1 MPDPQT
7 EVVERRYPRATII
20 LLALAAGTVTAIGLS
35 GIRAIA
41 APVLL
46 TLVLTIC
53 AQPVRTALE
62 RRGISRGLAT
72 GSVVLVVF
80 ALLAGLTY
88 ILVIAVTQFVAMLPD
103 YAEEFNQIAASIGSW
118 LKGIGVGPEQVEQVK
133 GSFDP
138 ATIAGFFSN
147 LAGGVA
153 SITAALVIVLT
164 MLILMSADATYVP
177 TILGQVGLRRPRL
190 ADALIDYARN
200 VRRYM
205 VVTTFLGLVQGAIN
219 GIALW
224 LLHVPAAVGS
234 ARLPVQLHPQHRLLH
249 RDHPA
254 AHLRILRRWL
264 GDPHRGI
271 GDLCDR
277 ERRRAVDRPAA
288 CRRQRRRTE
297 PVAHLLLRA
306 VLGDHHRADR
316 RRARHPADVA
326 RAGDPHRLRS

>member
-1 MPDPQT
+1 
-7 EVVERRYPRATII
+7 
-20 LLALAAGTVTAIGLS
+20 
-35 GIRAIA
+35 
-41 APVLL
+41 
-46 TLVLTIC
+46 
-53 AQPVRTALE
+53 
-62 RRGISRGLAT
+62 
-72 GSVVLVVF
+72 
-80 ALLAGLTY
+80 
-88 ILVIAVTQFVAMLPD
+88 MLPD

-224 LLHVPAAVGS
+224 LLHVPAALLWAVLAFLCSYIPNIGYFIAIIPPLIFGYFVGGWGTLIAVLVIYAIVNAVVQS
-234 ARLPVQLHPQHRLLH
+234 IVQPRVVGNAVALSQSLTFFSVLFWAIIIGPIGAVLAIPLTLLVRAILIDSDPDARWWR
-249 RDHPA
+249 PA
-254 AHLRILRRWL
+254 L
-264 GDPHRGI
+264 GDVTETRAIMTEADERAKASRRGARQGHDEPQRVQPDGI
-271 GDLCDR
+271 QSDGIQTDGIQTDGIQAGGDG
-277 ERRRAVDRPAA
+277 AAPPSPPRP
-288 CRRQRRRTE
+288 E
-297 PVAHLLLRA
+297 
-306 VLGDHHRADR
+306 G
-316 RRARHPADVA
+316 
-326 RAGDPHRLRS
+326 